1 MLSGRSPE
9 ASPREALAPCRHP
22 ERSRSISSAGR
33 CPLTRTGFA
42 GGCFPLVSMTM
53 QGLGR
58 AGGVVLNEAAAA
70 VGDPSTSL
78 GMTVPLGMTGNASVK
93 SSRPRP

>member
-9 ASPREALAPCRHP
+9 ESPREALPVRPA
-22 ERSRSISSAGR
+22 ERSRSISPAGR
-33 CPLTRTGFA
+33 CPLTRTGCA

-58 AGGVVLNEAAAA
+58 AGGVVLNEAAALA
-70 VGDPSTSL
+70 GDPSTSL
-78 GMTVPLGMTGNASVK
+78 GMTVRG
-93 SSRPRP
+93 